1 MNIASLAWLFLDPKL
16 LSELTLTPQGSTKK
30 NIIFLVTDGMGPTS
44 LSLTRSFRQYRDKLA
59 IDDILT
65 LDKHLIGQSRT
76 RSSNSLVTDSA
87 AGATAFSCALKSYN
101 NAVGVTPQR
110 QPCGT
115 LLEAMKYEGYHT
127 GLVVTTRIT
136 DATPAAFSSHV
147 TYRFYEDLIAQH
159 QLGEYPLG
167 RVVDLMIGGGRT
179 HFYPPGE
186 TPYGNGGLRT
196 DGRNL
201 IEEAQENGWSY
212 VGNRSSFDN
221 LELGNNVQLPLL
233 ALLADNDIPFDL
245 DRDDAIYPSLE
256 EEAITAMKALSK
268 ATEDSDKGFFLL
280 IEGSR
285 IDHAGHNNDPAAQVR
300 EVLAFDKAFKA
311 VLDFADSTDVETVII
326 STSDH
331 ETGGLAA
338 ARQLTPSYPD
348 YLWRPEALLA
358 AKHSGEYLNNKIA
371 SFEGEDLES
380 FIKHEIFEK
389 DLGITDYTPQEVES
403 IMDHSKASH
412 YLLNDIVSRRSQTGW
427 STHGHSAVDVNIYA
441 YSNKKSTMHL
451 LREKLSG
458 NHENIEIGQ
467 FMKDFVNVD
476 LTHMTK
482 LIKGTQV
489 KPSDVDEMTVS
500 QQQEL
505 LDNYHG
511 GLVNV
516 Y

>member
-1 MNIASLAWLFLDPKL
+1 
-16 LSELTLTPQGSTKK
+16 
-30 NIIFLVTDGMGPTS
+30 MGPAS
-44 LSLTRSFRQYRDKLA
+44 LSLARSFRQYRDNLN

-65 LDKHLIGQSRT
+65 LDKHLIGSSRT

-101 NAVGVTPQR
+101 NAVGVTPDKE
-110 QPCGT
+110 PCGT
-115 LLEAMKYEGYHT
+115 LLEAMKHDGYMT

-159 QLGEYPLG
+159 QIGEYPLG
-167 RVVDLMIGGGRT
+167 RVVDLMIGGGRS

-186 TPYGNGGLRT
+186 SEYGSGGLRK

-201 IEEAQENGWSY
+201 IVEAQEQGWSY
-212 VGNRSSFDN
+212 VGNRSEFDS
-221 LELGNNVQLPLL
+221 LKLGENVQFPLL
-233 ALLADNDIPFDL
+233 ALLEDHDIPFDL
-245 DRDDAIYPSLE
+245 DRDPKVHPSLE
-256 EEAITAMKALSK
+256 EEAITAMKALSE
-268 ATEDSDKGFFLL
+268 ATKDSDKGFFLL

-331 ETGGLAA
+331 ETGGLAT

-348 YLWRPEALLA
+348 YLWYPEALLA
-358 AKHSGEYLNNKIA
+358 VQHSGEFLNKKIA
-371 SFEGEDLES
+371 QYKGDDLES
-380 FIKHEIFEK
+380 FIKHDILEK
-389 DLGITDYTPQEVES
+389 DLGIKKYTPEEVITVME
-403 IMDHSKASH
+403 HKEASH
-412 YLLNDIVSRRSQTGW
+412 YFLNDIVSRRSQTGW

-441 YSNKKSTMHL
+441 YSNKKSTMRL
-451 LREKLSG
+451 LREQLGG

-467 FMKDFVNVD
+467 FMKDFVDVD
-476 LTHMTK
+476 LNKITK
-482 LIKGTQV
+482 QIKSTQV
-489 KPSDVDEMTVS
+489 KP
-500 QQQEL
+500 
-505 LDNYHG
+505 LDAIEAGILAEEEHYHL
-511 GLVNV
+511 GLNNDF
-516 Y
+516 